1 MSQTRPVDEIILVDD
16 GSTDETS
23 SIVTSFCRVK
33 YIRQEHEGKAAAF
46 NRGFAA
52 SEGDLICHLDADD
65 YWLPKKLEETI
76 DVLSETVA
84 GGLTHDAF
92 YVDGQGNFLYGSKPG
107 GNGPHLR
114 RHLSFRDALLMCFT
128 YRPRSGVQGTFG
140 VVNTLCVRRQA
151 VADLLPLPEPLGL
164 AVDGALLLGAA
175 RSGLIYLPK
184 RLSAYRHHD
193 CNQFVRDPK
202 SLEFQCRLFRWA
214 AQLQGVTGTYERSLL
229 EALAL
234 QADVQ
239 AAMALNEQPLKTA
252 FKASALPTKL
262 LHLGLIPHWKH
273 FAMPV
278 ASLLR
283 WRKIRGALQRG
294 VKLS

>member
-1 MSQTRPVDEIILVDD
+1 
-16 GSTDETS
+16 
-23 SIVTSFCRVK
+23 
-33 YIRQEHEGKAAAF
+33 
-46 NRGFAA
+46 
-52 SEGDLICHLDADD
+52 
-65 YWLPKKLEETI
+65 
-76 DVLSETVA
+76 
-84 GGLTHDAF
+84 
-92 YVDGQGNFLYGSKPG
+92 
-107 GNGPHLR
+107 
-114 RHLSFRDALLMCFT
+114 MCFV
-128 YRPRSGVQGTFG
+128 YRPRNGVQGTLG

-184 RLSAYRHHD
+184 RLSAYRHHE